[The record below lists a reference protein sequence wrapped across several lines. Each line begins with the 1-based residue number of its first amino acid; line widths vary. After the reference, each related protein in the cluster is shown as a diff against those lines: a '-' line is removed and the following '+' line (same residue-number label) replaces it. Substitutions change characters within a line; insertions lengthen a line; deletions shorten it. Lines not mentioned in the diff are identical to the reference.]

1 MQANASMRLVSRW
14 LERTPDYV
22 SLGLV
27 ILCGFLLAR
36 LVWLFFPAEPLP
48 LSTEAADSALTST
61 QPRAP
66 QNLGEQLA
74 SLHLFGQYQADAV
87 NKPATSHVQPTQL
100 ALKLQGTYAPARGR
114 GFAVIED
121 NGQQK
126 TYAPGESIGTSGAVL
141 EIVNADH
148 VLLRRNGVLE
158 KLALPDP
165 TLAGGGDVGMA
176 MGGEMPLDMPPPEIS
191 PPPEMLAPP
200 EVFTPSEG
208 AIPPPQEDSA
218 AAEAIPV
225 PPPEEPVAPDADAVN
240 LGEFRQAVLQN
251 NMRLLEVAS
260 PQPYERDG
268 KFLGFQL
275 SPGSNVALFNQL
287 GLQAG
292 DIVTAINGT
301 VLDSPAT
308 AMRSLQEAGSA
319 AQVSLSITR
328 NGQQIN
334 LPLNFQ

>member
-1 MQANASMRLVSRW
+1 MQANAPTRLLSRF

-36 LVWLFFPAEPLP
+36 LVWLFFPAEPRP
-48 LSTEAADSALTST
+48 LQGEGTDSAFSSAPAAPT
-61 QPRAP
+61 QH
-66 QNLGEQLA
+66 LGEQLA

-87 NKPATSHVQPTQL
+87 NKPATSNVQPTQL
-100 ALKLQGTYAPARGR
+100 ALKLQGIYAPSRGQ
-114 GFAVIED
+114 GFAVIEES
-121 NGQQK
+121 GQQK
-126 TYAPGESIGTSGAVL
+126 TYALGDSIGTSGAVL
-141 EIVNADH
+141 ESINADH

-165 TLAGGGDVGMA
+165 KLAGGGDAGMA
-176 MGGEMPLDMPPPEIS
+176 GDMPMDMPPPEMS
-191 PPPEMLAPP
+191 PPAEMLAPP
-200 EVFTPSEG
+200 EMFIPSEG
-208 AIPPPQEDSA
+208 AVPPPEDA
-218 AAEAIPV
+218 TAAEAIPV
-225 PPPEEPVAPDADAVN
+225 PPPEESPPPDAGAVN
-240 LGEFRQAVLQN
+240 LGDFRQSVLQN

-275 SPGSNVALFNQL
+275 SPSSNVALFNQL

-328 NGQQIN
+328 NGQEIN